1 MNLNKQ
7 LFRLNAFGFFA
18 CLRIPDAVWVVL
30 LTARGFS
37 LWEIGLAEGIFHI
50 VGLVGEIP
58 SGMAADL
65 LGRRRSLAM
74 AGICGMVSA
83 LLMAFST
90 SFVHVCLS
98 MVFSALAS
106 NFISGSDEALLYD
119 SLLQSGREM
128 DYLSAS
134 ARYCQIQNLGSML
147 SNAAS
152 LLSGILGYIGFYL
165 LDALVCLLRV
175 LSAGSLTEPVVTR
188 DQQFREKQPLS
199 YLMQRFRNHVRQVLE
214 FLLSYPY
221 LVFVMLADGLIGLPG
236 YLTLMFL
243 QQRLH
248 ELGMDSVWLG
258 IPVMCLSLSR
268 MLGVFIGERLKSIQ
282 LRRLYTVCALLVGA
296 GTVCAGTAPVVPAV
310 LGAMTASGAMDAWVL
325 HLQKYLNERF
335 PSDRRATLVSV
346 NMMAYSML
354 MVLASPFVGWIGD
367 ICGTAGAGLCVL
379 GVVVAIAGIVG
390 FGNENA

>member
-268 MLGVFIGERLKSIQ
+268 MFGVFIGERLKSIQ

-379 GVVVAIAGIVG
+379 GVVVAVAGIVG

>member
-165 LDALVCLLRV
+165 FDALVCLLRV

-268 MLGVFIGERLKSIQ
+268 MFGVFIGERLKSIQ

>member
-98 MVFSALAS
+98 VVFSALAS

-134 ARYCQIQNLGSML
+134 ARYSQIQNLGSML

-165 LDALVCLLRV
+165 LDALVCLFRV

-199 YLMQRFRNHVRQVLE
+199 HLMQRFRNHVRQVLE

-310 LGAMTASGAMDAWVL
+310 FGAMTASGAMDAWVL

-346 NMMAYSML
+346 DMMAYSML

-379 GVVVAIAGIVG
+379 GVVVAVAGIVG

>member
-1 MNLNKQ
+1 MNLKKQ

-134 ARYCQIQNLGSML
+134 ARYSQIQNLGSTL

-152 LLSGILGYIGFYL
+152 LLSGMLGYIGFYL
-165 LDALVCLLRV
+165 LDALVCLFRV

-199 YLMQRFRNHVRQVLE
+199 HLMQRFRNHVRQVLE

-282 LRRLYTVCALLVGA
+282 LRRLYTVCALMVGA
-296 GTVCAGTAPVVPAV
+296 GTVCAGTAPVVPAI

-335 PSDRRATLVSV
+335 PSACRATLVSV

-367 ICGTAGAGLCVL
+367 LSGTAGAGLCVL
-379 GVVVAIAGIVG
+379 GVVVAAAGIAV
-390 FGNENA
+390 FVKENA

>member
-199 YLMQRFRNHVRQVLE
+199 HLMQRFRNHVRQVLE

-243 QQRLH
+243 QQRPH

-268 MLGVFIGERLKSIQ
+268 MFGVFIGERLKSIQ

-310 LGAMTASGAMDAWVL
+310 FGAMTASGAMDAWVL

>member
-119 SLLQSGREM
+119 SLLQ
-128 DYLSAS
+128 
-134 ARYCQIQNLGSML
+134 
-147 SNAAS
+147 
-152 LLSGILGYIGFYL
+152 
-165 LDALVCLLRV
+165 
-175 LSAGSLTEPVVTR
+175 
-188 DQQFREKQPLS
+188 
-199 YLMQRFRNHVRQVLE
+199 
-214 FLLSYPY
+214 
-221 LVFVMLADGLIGLPG
+221 
-236 YLTLMFL
+236 
-243 QQRLH
+243 
-248 ELGMDSVWLG
+248 
-258 IPVMCLSLSR
+258 
-268 MLGVFIGERLKSIQ
+268 
-282 LRRLYTVCALLVGA
+282 
-296 GTVCAGTAPVVPAV
+296 
-310 LGAMTASGAMDAWVL
+310 
-325 HLQKYLNERF
+325 
-335 PSDRRATLVSV
+335 
-346 NMMAYSML
+346 
-354 MVLASPFVGWIGD
+354 
-367 ICGTAGAGLCVL
+367 
-379 GVVVAIAGIVG
+379 
-390 FGNENA
+390 

>member
-90 SFVHVCLS
+90 SFIHVCLS

-119 SLLQSGREM
+119 SLLQSGREKE
-128 DYLSAS
+128 YLSAS
-134 ARYCQIQNLGSML
+134 ARYSQIQNLGSTL

-152 LLSGILGYIGFYL
+152 LLSGMLGYIGFYL
-165 LDALVCLLRV
+165 LDALVCLFRV
-175 LSAGSLTEPVVTR
+175 LSAGSLTEPIVTR

-199 YLMQRFRNHVRQVLE
+199 YLKQRFRDHVRQVLE
-214 FLLSYPY
+214 FLLSYPC

-268 MLGVFIGERLKSIQ
+268 MFGVFIGERLKSIQ

-296 GTVCAGTAPVVPAV
+296 GTICAGTAPVVPAV

-379 GVVVAIAGIVG
+379 GVVVAAAGIAV
-390 FGNENA
+390 FVKENA